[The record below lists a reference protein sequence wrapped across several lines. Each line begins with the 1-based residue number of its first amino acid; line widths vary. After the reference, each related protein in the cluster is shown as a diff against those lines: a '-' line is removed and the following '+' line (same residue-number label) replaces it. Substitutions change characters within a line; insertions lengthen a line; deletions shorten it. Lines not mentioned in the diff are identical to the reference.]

1 MVGASVNL
9 GSLLRHHRK
18 DKKLTLKAVAEKAG
32 VSEGF
37 MSQVENN
44 VKGPS
49 VVTLMKICQAMDL
62 NPGELMDQLQ
72 NQEDLYLVTKGEW
85 AEVDLPHTGFATR
98 RFCPPEARSIVDS
111 ALLFIEPGKAIPVR
125 KNVKNGQEVLC
136 LLQGALELI
145 HGDKVVSMV
154 QGDAVHLWS
163 RSEHQLVSNNGDELA
178 VVLWVGTL

>member
-1 MVGASVNL
+1 MNL

-18 DKKLTLKAVAEKAG
+18 DKKLTLKAVAERAG
-32 VSEGF
+32 ISEGF

-44 VKGPS
+44 VKAPS
-49 VVTLMKICQAMDL
+49 VGTLMKICEAMEL

-72 NQEDLYLVTKGEW
+72 NQEELFLITRGEW
-85 AEVDLPHTGFATR
+85 GEVDLPHTGFATR
-98 RFCPPEARSIVDS
+98 RFCPPEARRAIDS

-136 LLQGALELI
+136 LLQGALSLV
-145 HGDKVVSMV
+145 HGDKTLTMV

-163 RSEHQLVSNNGDELA
+163 RPEHQLVSNDGEELA
-178 VVLWVGTL
+178 VVLWVGTM